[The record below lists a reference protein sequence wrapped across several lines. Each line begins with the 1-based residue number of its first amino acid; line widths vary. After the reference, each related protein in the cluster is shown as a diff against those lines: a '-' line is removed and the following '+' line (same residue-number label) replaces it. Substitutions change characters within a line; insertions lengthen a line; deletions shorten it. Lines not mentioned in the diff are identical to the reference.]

1 MFRTQRRSRFILDL
15 ASYSVV
21 GAVLIFALFPLV
33 WTFLTSLKPEADI
46 ITSEL
51 QYLPQRVTFDNYVA
65 IWNRSGFPTLV
76 TNSAVVTVMTLVM
89 CLIIGS
95 LAAYGFSRYRFRGRN
110 MLLLFYLVIR
120 MFPVVLML
128 IPLFILLRNL
138 GLLDSRFGLALAYTT
153 FLLPLCV
160 WMMKGF
166 FDAIPVDLEDAARI
180 DGCTRLGALFRV
192 ILPLARSGLVAT
204 AVFIGIG
211 AWNEYLFALML
222 TTSQN
227 SRTWPVGL
235 QLMVGEFQL
244 PWGSF
249 SAGGIISIVPVI
261 ILFAIVQQSL
271 VRGLTAGAVKG

>member
-1 MFRTQRRSRFILDL
+1 MFRSKRQTNLILGIL
-15 ASYSVV
+15 SYGIIAVV
-21 GAVLIFALFPLV
+21 VVFAIFPLI
-33 WTFLTSLKPEADI
+33 WTFLTSLKYEADI
-46 ITSEL
+46 ITTDL
-51 QYLPQRVTFDNYVA
+51 QYLPQRITFDNYIS
-65 IWNRSGFPTLV
+65 IWNRSGFTTLIG
-76 TNSAVVTVMTLVM
+76 NSAVVTVMTLSI
-89 CLIIGS
+89 CLVIGS
-95 LAAYGFSRYRFRGRN
+95 LAAYGFSRYRFRGRDT
-110 MLLLFYLVIR
+110 MLLFYLVIR

-128 IPLFILLRNL
+128 IPLFILMRNF

-166 FDAIPVDLEDAARI
+166 FDAIPIDLEDAARI
-180 DGCTRLGALFRV
+180 DGCTRLGALFRI

-204 AVFIGIG
+204 AVFIGIA
-211 AWNEYLFALML
+211 AWNEFLFALML
-222 TTSQN
+222 TTSQG

-261 ILFAIVQQSL
+261 ILFSIVQQTL
-271 VRGLTAGAVKG
+271 VRGLTSGAVKG